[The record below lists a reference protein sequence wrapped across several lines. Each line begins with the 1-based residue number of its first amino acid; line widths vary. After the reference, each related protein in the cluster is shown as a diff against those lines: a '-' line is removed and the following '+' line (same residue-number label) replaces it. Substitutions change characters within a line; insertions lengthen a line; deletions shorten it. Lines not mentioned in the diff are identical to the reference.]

1 MPNFKKSDGYQMK
14 RGAAPKFR
22 ELGSSPTAPGDSP
35 NKKFS
40 WGQAAGGAAKGA
52 QMGAKFG
59 PWGAAIGG
67 VLGGAAGGILG
78 GKAEKEEEAAM
89 LDEENKN
96 KLAAEALEAKERE
109 SLGYSE
115 E

>member
-1 MPNFKKSDGYQMK
+1 MGYQIR

-22 ELGSSPTAPGDSP
+22 ELGSSPAEAGDSP
-35 NKKFS
+35 NKKFA
-40 WGQAAGGAAKGA
+40 WDQAAGGAAKGA
-52 QMGAKFG
+52 AMGAKFG

-96 KLAAEALEAKERE
+96 RLAAEALEAKERE

>member
-22 ELGSSPTAPGDSP
+22 ELGSSPAETGDSP
-35 NKKFS
+35 NKKFA
-40 WGQAAGGAAKGA
+40 WDQAAGGAAKGA
-52 QMGAKFG
+52 AMGAKFG

-96 KLAAEALEAKERE
+96 RLAAEALEAKERE